1 MAQRKDIRYL
11 NRNFTDF
18 RNELIDYTRNYFP
31 DTLNDFSPASPALMF
46 MEMASYVGDVL
57 SFYQD
62 QQLQETFLKHAKNPA
77 NIYSLAYMMGYRP
90 KVSSASQVR
99 LTLTQTVDTG
109 SAGVPNFSQ
118 AGFIPENTIVV
129 ASTGNGTSFLIPN
142 SINFAQS
149 SSVDPTTF
157 VLSEDG
163 TQATL
168 TKFVNAFSAQEVEI
182 TETIASDDFQRFRTI
197 TINDT
202 NILGI
207 LNITDS
213 SDNKWYEVPFL
224 GQDTVVVVDNSE
236 SVPNTLRLEKVE
248 TRFVSRFNSSGQLQI
263 QFGAGIEGA
272 LDSGDEEEDFLP
284 SPATV
289 GFNPTGDGTLK
300 TAYDPS
306 NFLFTKSYGLAPV
319 NTTLTITYLKGG
331 GVQSNEPAGAIDFI
345 FNQGGNPA
353 IFIINE
359 QPSTGGRDGD
369 TVEEIRENSLRAFA
383 EQQRTV
389 TTNDYVI
396 RAVSMP
402 ARFGVVSKAFATR
415 DTFSGIRSS
424 LSPLEVS
431 LYVLSSDTDG
441 NAVQAGDTL
450 KQNLRK
456 HLSEFIMLTDNVT
469 IKDAFVVNIGVDY
482 EISILPD
489 ALGPEVLLKTSQAV
503 SDYFRKDRFTINQV
517 IDLNNLSVVLD
528 RISGVKTVKSIKVFN
543 KAGQIG
549 GRTYSNLQY
558 DIQSATKQNVIYP
571 SLDPSLFEL
580 KFPREDIK
588 GRIVSI

>member
-18 RNELIDYTRNYFP
+18 RKELIEYTKNYFP
-31 DTLNDFSPASPALMF
+31 DTFNDFSAASPGMMF

-77 NIYSLAYMMGYRP
+77 NLYSLAYMMGYRP
-90 KVSSASQVR
+90 KVSSASQVK
-99 LTLTQTVDTG
+99 LTLTQTVDRTDEDL
-109 SAGVPNFSQ
+109 PNYTQ
-118 AGFIPENTIVV
+118 AGFIPENTVVV
-129 ASTGNGTSFLIPN
+129 ASTGNNTSFLIPN
-142 SINFAQS
+142 SINFTQS
-149 SSVDPTTF
+149 SFADPTEI
-157 VLSEDG
+157 VIDEELG
-163 TQATL
+163 TATL
-168 TKFVNAFSAQEVEI
+168 IKTTNAFSAEILETTEVIGNFE
-182 TETIASDDFQRFRTI
+182 RFRTL
-197 TINDT
+197 TIDDT

-207 LNITDS
+207 LDIVDGES
-213 SDNKWYEVPFL
+213 NKWYEVPFL
-224 GQDTVVVVDNSE
+224 AQDTIIVVDDSG
-236 SVPNTLRLEKVE
+236 SVPNTLKLQKVDR
-248 TRFVSRFNSSGQLQI
+248 RFVSRFTSSGQLQI

-272 LDSGDEEEDFLP
+272 LENDDEEIDFLP

-289 GFNPTGDGTLK
+289 GFNTTGDGTLK

-319 NTTLTITYLKGG
+319 NTTLTIRYLKGG
-331 GVQSNEPAGAIDFI
+331 GVTSNEPAGAINAEIGQGVNPSVFI
-345 FNQGGNPA
+345 T
-353 IFIINE
+353 NE
-359 QPSTGGRDGD
+359 QPATGGRDGD

-389 TTNDYVI
+389 TTNDYVV
-396 RAVSMP
+396 RALSMP
-402 ARFGVVSKAFATR
+402 AKFGVVSKAFATR

-441 NAVQAGDTL
+441 NAVQAQDTL
-450 KQNLRK
+450 KENLK
-456 HLSEFIMLTDNVT
+456 KYLSEYIMLTDNVT
-469 IKDAFVVNIGVDY
+469 IKDAFVVNIGIDY

-489 ALGPEVLLKTSQAV
+489 ALGPEVLLRTSQAV
-503 SDYFRKDRFTINQV
+503 ADYFRKDRFTINQV

-528 RISGVKTVKSIKVFN
+528 RVSGVKTVKSIKVVN
-543 KAGQIG
+543 KAGG
-549 GRTYSNLQY
+549 NYSNLQY
-558 DIQSATKQNVIYP
+558 DIQSATRQNVIYP
-571 SLDPSLFEL
+571 SLDPCLFEL

>member
-1 MAQRKDIRYL
+1 MPQRKDIRYL

-18 RNELIDYTRNYFP
+18 RKELIDYTKNYFP
-31 DTLNDFSPASPALMF
+31 DTFNDFSEGSPGVMF
-46 MEMASYVGDVL
+46 IEMAAYVGDVL

-77 NIYSLAYMMGYRP
+77 NVFSLAYMMGYRP

-99 LTLTQTVDTG
+99 LTLTQTVPTG
-109 SAGVPNFSQ
+109 SAGVPDFSQ
-118 AGFIPENTIVV
+118 AGVISENEIVV

-142 SINFAQS
+142 SVNFAQS

-157 VLSEDG
+157 VLSDDG
-163 TQATL
+163 TEATL
-168 TKFVNAFSAQEVEI
+168 TKFTTAFSAQVIEATEVV
-182 TETIASDDFQRFRTI
+182 TDFERFKTI
-197 TINDT
+197 TIDDD

-207 LNITDS
+207 LEIKDS
-213 SDNKWYEVPFL
+213 EDNKWYEVPFL
-224 GQDTVVVVDNSE
+224 AQDTIIEVDDSG
-236 SVPNTLRLEKVE
+236 SVPNTLKLEKVE
-248 TRFVSRFNSSGQLQI
+248 RRFVSRFTSSGQLQI
-263 QFGAGIEGA
+263 QFGAGIQGA
-272 LDSGDEEEDFLP
+272 LEGDDEEEDFLP
-284 SPATV
+284 SPLNV

-300 TAYDPS
+300 TAFDPS

-319 NTTLTITYLKGG
+319 NTTLTIKYLKGG
-331 GVQSNEPAGAIDFI
+331 GVQSNEPAGAIDQTFP
-345 FNQGGNPA
+345 QGVNPN
-353 IFIINE
+353 ITIINE
-359 QPSTGGRDGD
+359 QPATGGRDGD
-369 TVEEIRENSLRAFA
+369 TVEELRENSLRAFA

-389 TTNDYVI
+389 TTNDYVV

-441 NAVQAGDTL
+441 NAVQAETTL
-450 KQNLRK
+450 KENLK
-456 HLSEFIMLTDNVT
+456 KYLSQFIMLTDNVT
-469 IKDAFVVNIGVDY
+469 IKDAFIVNIGVDY

-503 SDYFRKDRFTINQV
+503 ADYFRKDRFTINQV
-517 IDLNNLSVVLD
+517 IDLNNLSVTLD
-528 RISGVKTVKSIKVFN
+528 RVDGVKTVKSIRVFN
-543 KAGQIG
+543 KAGQIDSL
-549 GRTYSNLQY
+549 TYSNLKY
-558 DIQSATKQNVIYP
+558 EIQSAIRQNVIYP

-580 KFPREDIK
+580 KFPNEDIK